1 MANSQFPTFSLIRSL
16 FFLAFLSCNSL
27 HTCAAETSGTQEA
40 LFPRNIKSSL
50 YHTSFI
56 FLINLRHSKKQA
68 NQATINPQTQI
79 TASPHKTPANP
90 NNKSPTERNN
100 SPPKLAQFAKD
111 ATYSKSSFT
120 VNRQYS
126 KSLTFL
132 FSSANSLSNS
142 LTRSFH
148 AITANSETS
157 PLSLTSRYS
166 SLCRA
171 TSFSLI
177 LCKRIKPLYSY
188 LFLKKENYSSGST
201 ANAFSVASAPN
212 LIYPA
217 CTAAEECPTISCT
230 IAGTTP
236 ASCNIVATV

>member
-1 MANSQFPTFSLIRSL
+1 MPSYYWAAFYLSGLTLSPLI
-16 FFLAFLSCNSL
+16 
-27 HTCAAETSGTQEA
+27 
-40 LFPRNIKSSL
+40 IKSSL

-68 NQATINPQTQI
+68 SQANINPQTQI
-79 TASPHKTPANP
+79 ITSPHTTPATP
-90 NNKSPTERNN
+90 TNKSITERNN
-100 SPPKLAQFAKD
+100 SPTVPAQFAKD

-132 FSSANSLSNS
+132 LSSTNSLSNS

-188 LFLKKENYSSGST
+188 LFLKKENYNSGNFS
-201 ANAFSVASAPN
+201 NAFSVASAPN

-217 CTAAEECPTISCT
+217 CTAADECPTISCT